1 MSMKRRSFVKLA
13 GLGLA
18 LAGSR
23 AQAQPSSRPVRVIVP
38 LPAGSSNDHAARV
51 VSPALSRVLGQPF
64 IVDNKAGGNGIPA
77 TQEVIR
83 AAPDG
88 LTLYFPSNSPV
99 AVNVALVRNLPYDPR
114 RDLTPIAGVNRTNH
128 CLIVRSDFP
137 ANNFV
142 EFVAYAKQRPGQVS
156 MGYSTTTAQMII
168 AAMNRQ
174 AGIDLLAVSYRGTP
188 PTITDVLGGTLNATM
203 VDPGNAMAQVRGGRM
218 KALAVTSGERNP
230 LVPDWPAVSETIPGF
245 DFTVWNAILGPPGM
259 AKELVDRISAAVRQ
273 VLGEREVVDGLAAG
287 GTFPHYLTP
296 DELKATIESDI
307 VKWTQAARDANVEPE

>member
-1 MSMKRRSFVKLA
+1 MKRRSFASLA
-13 GLGLA
+13 GMALA
-18 LAGSR
+18 LPAAR
-23 AQAQPSSRPVRVIVP
+23 AAAQGGGRPVRVIVP

-51 VSPALSRVLGQPF
+51 VSPALSRILGQPL
-64 IVDNKAGGNGIPA
+64 VVENKAGGNGIPA

-114 RDLTPIAGVNRTNH
+114 RDLTPIAGINRTNH

-137 ANNFV
+137 ADSFAA
-142 EFVAYAKQRPGQVS
+142 FVAHARERPGRVS
-156 MGYSTTTAQMII
+156 IGVSTTTAQMIV

-174 AGIDLLAVSYRGTP
+174 AGMDLLQVSYRGTP
-188 PTITDVLGGTLNATM
+188 PTITDVLGGTLSATL

-230 LVPDWPAVSETIPGF
+230 LVPDWPAVAETLPGF
-245 DFTVWNAILGPPGM
+245 DFSVWNAILGPPGM
-259 AKELVDRISAAVRQ
+259 AREVVDRISAAVQR
-273 VLGEREVVDGLAAG
+273 VLQEREVVDGLASG
-287 GTFPHYLTP
+287 GTFPRYLTP
-296 DELKATIESDI
+296 DGLRAQIEADI
-307 VKWTQAARDANVEPE
+307 VKWTQAAREAGVEPE